1 MCTSFSTST
10 FLNYATDTTGF
21 YRLFPGIRSK
31 PCTLNFHFVIPFF
44 REILLNWGLGS
55 CASASVKHMLT
66 ASNNP
71 NHPANRDGFTSNAV
85 VLVVGGAAESLHCR
99 PNNFQLVLKKRKGF
113 CKIALETGASIVPVL
128 HFGELDLFDQPPNPP
143 GSPLR
148 NFQEWIKNTTGIAPA
163 AFRGVGFLQN
173 TYGIIP
179 RPKPLNAVI
188 GRPIEMGKI
197 EKPTQADVDKLH
209 ERFCKE
215 LTELFEENKP
225 KYVENYKNVKLV
237 LDTGCFLSFATDW
250 TGFCHQ
256 YPGIRS
262 RVVTL
267 DIHLIVPF
275 FRELCFSWG
284 VASSSEKC
292 IVKLLQAPN
301 DPDHKLNSDGNT
313 SNAVV
318 IIVGGA
324 AESLNCRPNN
334 YQLVLKRRKGFC
346 RIALQTGT
354 ALVPVINFGEL
365 DLFDQPSN
373 PPGSRL
379 RTCQEWMKAKTG
391 IAPPAF
397 IGRGFFQYNYGLIP
411 RRKPINTVIGAPIEV
426 ARVETPSA
434 EQIEALHAKF
444 CTALEDLFETH
455 KSSYVENHENVKLI
469 VD

>member
-1 MCTSFSTST
+1 MRKIEWAP
-10 FLNYATDTTGF
+10 LNVPL
-21 YRLFPGIRSK
+21 RR
-31 PCTLNFHFVIPFF
+31 
-44 REILLNWGLGS
+44 R
-55 CASASVKHMLT
+55 
-66 ASNNP
+66 
-71 NHPANRDGFTSNAV
+71 
-85 VLVVGGAAESLHCR
+85 
-99 PNNFQLVLKKRKGF
+99 
-113 CKIALETGASIVPVL
+113 LETLSACGWMCL
-128 HFGELDLFDQPPNPP
+128 FLFGELWMLLYYFYLLIFGGLYARTFCIIYGIFIYIDRKAGVNGGRGQGLKWFRNLYCWKLLQSYFPAKLHKTVDLPAD
-143 GSPLR
+143 R
-148 NFQEWIKNTTGIAPA
+148 NYIFA
-163 AFRGVGFLQN
+163 AFPHGVLS
-173 TYGIIP
+173 
-179 RPKPLNAVI
+179 
-188 GRPIEMGKI
+188 
-197 EKPTQADVDKLH
+197 
-209 ERFCKE
+209 
-215 LTELFEENKP
+215 
-225 KYVENYKNVKLV
+225 
-237 LDTGCFLSFATDW
+237 TGCFLSFATDW

-379 RTCQEWMKAKTG
+379 RSCQEWMKAKTG

-426 ARVETPSA
+426 PRVETPSA

-444 CTALEDLFETH
+444 CTALEDLFEIH
-455 KSSYVENHENVKLI
+455 KGSYVENHENVKLI